1 MYMLAAELLDPMLPA
16 LKPSDTVG
24 QALAWMEEHHVGQLV
39 LTDQDE
45 YRGIVSEELL
55 MDIADD
61 ERLLVD
67 VMRLFEQVYAQENQ
81 HLFEV
86 LGLVIQNQMQVIA
99 VINEEREFTGTISV
113 SELLKQ
119 FAMELGVQE
128 SGALLILS
136 LNERDY
142 SLTEISRLIESNNV
156 KIISSYYSSAAYGM
170 PDRSRLTLKLNRRD
184 ITSVISTLE
193 RFGYHIEAAFA
204 NAPVESIDQERLDSL
219 LRYLNT

>member
-1 MYMLAAELLDPMLPA
+1 MLAAELLDPMLPA

-86 LGLVIQNQMQVIA
+86 LGLVIQNQMAVIA
-99 VINEEREFTGTISV
+99 VLNEEREFTGTISV

>member
-1 MYMLAAELLDPMLPA
+1 MLAAELLDPMLPA

-24 QALAWMEEHHVGQLV
+24 QALAWMEEHRVGQLV

-55 MDIADD
+55 MDIADE

-67 VMRLFEQVYAQENQ
+67 VMRLFEHVYAQEDQ

-86 LGLVIQNQMQVIA
+86 LGLVIQNQMAVIA
-99 VINEEREFTGTISV
+99 VVNEEREFTGTISV

-119 FAMELGVQE
+119 FAIELGVQE

-156 KIISSYYSSAAYGM
+156 KIISSYYSSAAFGM